1 MLIYLKNKDT
11 LIFDEFKFRC
21 SIGKNGI
28 TNNKIEGDNCTP
40 IGTFKLGPL
49 YYRKDKNSR
58 PITKIKSK
66 IINKHMGW
74 CDDDKSKYY
83 NKEINLN
90 KLIKCEKLY
99 RKSNSYDLFL
109 VIKYNTNKIIASKGS
124 AIFLHLTKNYKPTAG
139 CIAVKKDDFLVL
151 MKLLNKKSTIKIG

>member
-1 MLIYLKNKDT
+1 MLIQLKNKDT

-49 YYRKDKNSR
+49 YYRKDRNSK

-66 IINKHMGW
+66 MQ
-74 CDDDKSKYY
+74 
-83 NKEINLN
+83 
-90 KLIKCEKLY
+90 
-99 RKSNSYDLFL
+99 
-109 VIKYNTNKIIASKGS
+109 
-124 AIFLHLTKNYKPTAG
+124 
-139 CIAVKKDDFLVL
+139 
-151 MKLLNKKSTIKIG
+151 

>member
-66 IINKHMGW
+66 IINKNMGW

>member
-11 LIFDEFKFRC
+11 LIFNDFKFRC
-21 SIGKNGI
+21 SIGKNGLS
-28 TNNKIEGDNCTP
+28 NNKVEGDKCTP
-40 IGTFKLGPL
+40 KGTFKLGPL
-49 YYRKDKNSR
+49 YYRKDRNFKV
-58 PITKIKSK
+58 ITKIESK
-66 IINKHMGW
+66 IINKQMGW

-83 NKEINLN
+83 NKEIKIN

-109 VIKYNTNKIIASKGS
+109 VIRYNTNKVIPSKGS

-139 CIAVKKDDFLVL
+139 CIAVKKNDFLVL
-151 MKLLNKKSTIKIG
+151 LKLLNKKTSIKID